1 MSPTV
6 WILGRTDELAALE
19 VALRDD
25 GVEVRRAPSTD
36 LEAVVLAVYDGRG
49 LLLVDARGPEGK
61 AALAG
66 HDSALVPL
74 LAVAAPET
82 ALPEGTLRLVPDAP
96 ATMAHH
102 VREVLALPSNLRRH
116 PRIRV
121 DLAVSVDGV
130 SSRTRD
136 VSLYGLWAEPAPAVA
151 EGQAVSLRVALADG
165 AEIHLDGRVI
175 ARRGEGAAIRCRPA
189 SDADLL
195 LWIHLLLGGLTDSPL
210 HGATDPLG
218 VLFAD

>member
-19 VALRDD
+19 VA
-25 GVEVRRAPSTD
+25 
-36 LEAVVLAVYDGRG
+36 VYDGRG
-49 LLLVDARGPEGK
+49 ALLVDARGPEGA
-61 AALAG
+61 AALAA

-74 LAVAAPET
+74 LAVAAPD
-82 ALPEGTLRLVPDAP
+82 APLPEGTLRLVPDTP

-121 DLAVSVDGV
+121 DLAVSVGGV
-130 SSRTRD
+130 ASRTRD

-151 EGQAVSLRVALADG
+151 EGHAVALRVALADG

-195 LWIHLLLGGLTDSPL
+195 LWIHLLLGGLADSPL